1 MSEKDYK
8 DYFIEFAR
16 QLGELNGNINAVLD
30 RLEKGDEKLA
40 EHEARLAELEL
51 NKKQTSHKHGED
63 AIPKW
68 VIYTIIALISALCGV
83 LGVKLPSFM

>member
-1 MSEKDYK
+1 MSEK

-16 QLGELNGNINAVLD
+16 QLGELNGNINAVLV

-40 EHEARLAELEL
+40 EHDARLTELET
-51 NKKQTSHKHGED
+51 NKKQSARKHGED

-68 VIYTIIALISALCGV
+68 VVYTIIALISLLCGV
-83 LGVKLPSFM
+83 LGVKLPSFL

>member
-1 MSEKDYK
+1 MSEK

-16 QLGELNGNINAVLD
+16 QLGELNGNINAVLV

-51 NKKQTSHKHGED
+51 NKKQSTRRNGED
-63 AIPKW
+63 SIPKW
-68 VIYTIIALISALCGV
+68 VVYTIIALISALCGV
-83 LGVKLPSFM
+83 LGVKLPSFL